1 MTLCEVDR
9 MKIFGISLMPFHWGR
24 LAKSVLLRF
33 VCSFMQ
39 HTSLFKKTTDCME
52 EHLTSKRGI
61 HVSDMLDH
69 FYLIGNIR
77 KSEFGHLRMKL
88 MPTQTTSSCRKR
100 YHKEALYIHMKKY
113 FNAFEKNC
121 PEGKFA
127 DLDDV
132 SLYRHVG
139 VNSDGLDLWIQLK
152 GSV

>member
-1 MTLCEVDR
+1 
-9 MKIFGISLMPFHWGR
+9 
-24 LAKSVLLRF
+24 
-33 VCSFMQ
+33 
-39 HTSLFKKTTDCME
+39 ME

-69 FYLIGNIR
+69 FYFNRENSQKRVWTPTYEADAHANNI
-77 KSEFGHLRMKL
+77 KMVHDFFAANDITKKHY
-88 MPTQTTSSCRKR
+88 T
-100 YHKEALYIHMKKY
+100 YDMKKY

-127 DLDDV
+127 YLDDV